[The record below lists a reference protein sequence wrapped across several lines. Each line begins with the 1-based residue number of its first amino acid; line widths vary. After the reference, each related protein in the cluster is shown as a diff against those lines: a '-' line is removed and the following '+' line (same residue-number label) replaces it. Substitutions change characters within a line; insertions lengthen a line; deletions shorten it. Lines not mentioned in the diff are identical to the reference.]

1 MGEDRDN
8 NAKRAARR
16 AFLQALVAMGSSVLV
31 ARQSRAADEANPASE
46 KRPQPGDHLV
56 FSEGEREGTIVA
68 AADVKS
74 GNEPILAW
82 PMDPQS
88 KLVRDGS
95 RLNQVLLIALDP
107 HELDEETASRA
118 VDGIVAY
125 SAICT
130 HAGCPVTGWVEGQDQ
145 RAYVLKCFCHNSE
158 FDPRRQASV
167 VFGPA
172 PRHLAALP
180 ITVTDGA
187 ITVAGGF
194 VGKVGAAQ
202 PA

>member
-1 MGEDRDN
+1 MREDRDDN
-8 NAKRAARR
+8 TERAARR
-16 AFLQALVAMGSSVLV
+16 AFLQALVAMGGAILV
-31 ARQSRAADEANPASE
+31 ARQSAAADEANPGSE
-46 KRPQPGDHLV
+46 KRPQPGDVLV
-56 FSEGEREGTIVA
+56 FSEGEREGAIVA

-74 GNEPILAW
+74 GGEPILAW

-95 RLNQVLLIALDP
+95 RLNQVLLIWLDP
-107 HELDEETASRA
+107 GEVDQETAPRA
-118 VDGIVAY
+118 AEGIVAY

-130 HAGCPVTGWVEGQDQ
+130 HAGCPVTGWVEGQEQ
-145 RAYVLKCFCHNSE
+145 RTYVLKCFCHNSE

-180 ITVTDGA
+180 ITVANGA
-187 ITVAGGF
+187 IVVAGSF